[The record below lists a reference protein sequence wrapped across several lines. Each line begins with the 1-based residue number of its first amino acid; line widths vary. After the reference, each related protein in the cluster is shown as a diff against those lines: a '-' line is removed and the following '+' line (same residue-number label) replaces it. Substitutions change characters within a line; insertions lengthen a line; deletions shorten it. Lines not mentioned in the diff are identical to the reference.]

1 LKTEE
6 YSVYKKVAENRMP
19 LKHIGL

>member
-19 LKHIGL
+19 LKHIGR